1 MSEQELRI
9 RKIRN
14 GTVIDHIT
22 AGNALNVMKIL
33 GITGKEGLVVSVAI
47 NVPSSKYGRKDIL
60 KIEERELKQDEVNKI
75 ILIAPNATINI
86 IKEYQVT
93 DKKRLKL
100 PPELTGFPKCVNPN
114 CITNSGEPVETEFY
128 VVQSEPLRLRCKYC
142 QRITSQADIFKQF

>member
-60 KIEERELKQDEVNKI
+60 KIEERELKQEEVNKI

-86 IKEYQVT
+86 IKDYQVI

-100 PPELTGFPKCVNPN
+100 PAELKGFPKCVNPN

-142 QRITSQADIFKQF
+142 QRITSQDDVFKQF